1 MFKITCFAPIEPEQL
16 GKALKGI
23 HFMATKKGYEWS
35 MDGTTFR
42 IEPFQEQP
50 RDSMKG
56 YRIYFDGDIHGGTY
70 LFDLSIGCM
79 GAEVTGV
86 EYQLEHQSMKKE
98 QWLKDLRRRPSFKM
112 IDPRG
117 LFMKQKVGVVL
128 LNDSVI
134 LQLHSRKN
142 QKLIMVN
149 ALKEIDFIRDE
160 LQPVEF
166 DLFSYATKQEEIA

>member
-23 HFMATKKGYEWS
+23 HFKPVKSGYEWS

-50 RDSMKG
+50 RDSLKG
-56 YRIYFDGDIHGGTY
+56 YRVHFDGDIHGGTY
-70 LFDLSIGCM
+70 LFDLTIGCM

-86 EYQLEHQSMKKE
+86 AYELEHYKMKKE
-98 QWLKDLRRRPSFKM
+98 QWLKDIRRRPSFKL

-117 LFMKQKVGVVL
+117 LFMKGKVGVVL
-128 LNDSVI
+128 SNDSVI

-142 QKLIMVN
+142 QKLILVD
-149 ALKEIDFIRDE
+149 ALKQIDSIREE
-160 LQPVEF
+160 LLPVDI
-166 DLFSYATKQEEIA
+166 DLFSFLSTQEEIA